1 MFDRR
6 HALRISCIVTL
17 LLAAAN
23 AAAGLPADEQAAV
36 FKAAGFERG
45 ADGRYIRCQEET
57 PTASYTPGAIEE
69 VDVNGD
75 GQAEALVTEGS
86 MFCYGSPHTFF
97 GLVAKGAGGW
107 KLLLDDV
114 GIPVVLETRHG
125 GWADIEVGGPGF
137 GKFPVWQWNGSAYQ
151 RVTPAQ

>member
-1 MFDRR
+1 MLNRR
-6 HALRISCIVTL
+6 YAIRTSYAVTL
-17 LLAAAN
+17 LLATT
-23 AAAGLPADEQAAV
+23 AAGAGLAVDEQAAV
-36 FKAAGFERG
+36 FKTAGFERS
-45 ADGRYIRCQEET
+45 ADGRYIRCQEDT

-75 GQAEALVTEGS
+75 GQAEVFVTESS

-97 GLVAKGAGGW
+97 GLVAKGASGW

-125 GWADIEVGGPGF
+125 GWADIEVGSPGF
-137 GKFPVWQWNGSAYQ
+137 GKFPVWQWNGSAYE
-151 RVTPAQ
+151 RVTPAP